1 MKAKYLNKRTNIK
14 NIIAQSLIAL
24 LLSSRT

>member
-1 MKAKYLNKRTNIK
+1 MKAKYLSKRTNIK